1 MKLYMGFDDTDVAG
15 AEIGTGRLVRMF
27 ERKLPDGARLW
38 GALRH
43 QLLIDP
49 RIPFTSHNSPAC
61 AVVEIDDEAL
71 IPALTARA
79 IAHIAELASD
89 GSDPGLCV
97 ARESADLSEIVEF
110 GLSCTHEI
118 ETQDH
123 ARAVAARAGVTLLGL
138 GGTNDG
144 IIGALAAV
152 GLSAYGW
159 SGRFLEYGRLRRLP
173 DPISVAAL
181 AEAGIEAV
189 AIDKKAQA
197 LDPRALIHTG
207 GWLSPRLWGGRAVAP
222 IEEKE
227 DGRLIALGKRPRDAE
242 VAD

>member
-15 AEIGTGRLVRMF
+15 AKIGTGRLVRMF
-27 ERKLPDGARLW
+27 EQKLPEGARLW

-43 QLLIDP
+43 QLLVDP
-49 RIPFTSHNSPAC
+49 RVPFTSHNSPAC
-61 AVVEIDDEAL
+61 AVVEIEDEAL
-71 IPALTARA
+71 IPELVDRA
-79 IAHIAELASD
+79 VAHVAELASK

-97 ARESADLSEIVEF
+97 ARETDDLSESIEF
-110 GLSCTHEI
+110 GLACTHEI
-118 ETQDH
+118 ETQEH
-123 ARAVAARAGVTLLGL
+123 AREVAARAGVALLGL

-181 AEAGIEAV
+181 EQVGIEAV
-189 AIDKKAQA
+189 AIDEQARA
-197 LDPRALIHTG
+197 LDPDALIHTG

-222 IEEKE
+222 VEEKE
-227 DGRLIALGKRPRDAE
+227 GRLLALGKRPRDAE

>member
-1 MKLYMGFDDTDVAG
+1 MKIYMGFDDTDVVG
-15 AEIGTGRLVRMF
+15 AKIGTGRLVRLF
-27 ERKLPDGARLW
+27 ERELPEGARLW

-43 QLLIDP
+43 QLLLDP

-61 AVVEIDDEAL
+61 AVVEIEDQAL
-71 IPALTARA
+71 LPALVARA
-79 IAHIAELASD
+79 IAHIAELASE

-97 ARESADLSEIVEF
+97 ARETDDLSEAIAF

-123 ARAVAARAGVTLLGL
+123 AREVAARAGVELLGL

-159 SGRFLEYGRLRRLP
+159 CGRFLEYGRLRRLP

-189 AIDKKAQA
+189 AIDKRARA
-197 LDPRALIHTG
+197 LDPQSLIHTG

-222 IEEKE
+222 IEER
-227 DGRLIALGKRPRDAE
+227 DDRLLAIGKRPRDAE